1 VRIHQKKYI
10 DKVIKTFKLQDTKNT
25 DIPLQPNQKL
35 TKELLTEDDELRN
48 LIDSEKYRQAIG
60 SLIYLMVST
69 RPDISYTV
77 SVLSRFMQ
85 EPRELHWRCVKRL
98 LRYIKTTK
106 DYCLIYTKNKTS
118 KYELVGYSDAD
129 YAGSIDDRK
138 STSGYVFKLNN
149 CIITWN
155 SAKQKTVSL
164 STTEAEYIALTTAIK
179 EALWLNQLLKE
190 LNRGLKEIKIMC
202 DNKST
207 ICLSKNPEFHS
218 RSKHIDIKYHFI
230 KEKINDKTIN
240 IEFVSTDDMIA
251 DILTKA
257 VSRIKHYKALEQLSM
272 NN

>member
-1 VRIHQKKYI
+1 MSLEILLILR
-10 DKVIKTFKLQDTKNT
+10 NT
-25 DIPLQPNQKL
+25 D
-35 TKELLTEDDELRN
+35 R
-48 LIDSEKYRQAIG
+48 R
-60 SLIYLMVST
+60 LIYLMVST

-149 CIITWN
+149 CIFRWN

-190 LNRGLKEIKIMC
+190 LNLLYLFEH
-202 DNKST
+202 
-207 ICLSKNPEFHS
+207 P
-218 RSKHIDIKYHFI
+218 
-230 KEKINDKTIN
+230 
-240 IEFVSTDDMIA
+240 
-251 DILTKA
+251 
-257 VSRIKHYKALEQLSM
+257 
-272 NN
+272 